1 MTQSAS
7 TSCRRSYGH
16 SSYRNI
22 LGVVQSV
29 RSLKW
34 LHFCL
39 FFKQAAIF
47 SLAFCGWVYSLII
60 SLGFQYTSLTM
71 PWSSDALL
79 RFIDLNPTK
88 KNAKKEP
95 HPNSDS
101 GSEDCQLSEV
111 VQITGRRR
119 VHYLHCLTT
128 NPHVT
133 EAAPAA
139 HQGGSPQFSS
149 FLQLH

>member
-1 MTQSAS
+1 MATPATEVFQEQFNQS
-7 TSCRRSYGH
+7 GH
-16 SSYRNI
+16 LTGFI
-22 LGVVQSV
+22 SV
-29 RSLKW
+29 WFLNKQQYFP
-34 LHFCL
+34 LHFVDGRTG
-39 FFKQAAIF
+39 
-47 SLAFCGWVYSLII
+47 SRVYSLIT

-71 PWSSDALL
+71 PWSSDAQLH
-79 RFIDLNPTK
+79 FTDLNPP

-101 GSEDCQLSEV
+101 GSEHCQLSEV

-119 VHYLHCLTT
+119 VHYLLCLTT

-133 EAAPAA
+133 DAAPAA

-149 FLQLH
+149 FLQLD